1 MALTIGVDVGGTF
14 TDVVFSDGEHIEGSK
29 IPTTV
34 DQSEGVGRA
43 LSEVGAGESTR
54 FLHGTTVG
62 TNALIEG
69 AGARVALV
77 TSAGFEDIVEIGRQ
91 ARPSLY
97 DPFVDRPEPLVSRH
111 LRLPLSDDRDALAR
125 SMTEGGAEAV
135 AVALIRSYREP
146 TEEREAAAD
155 LARRTGLP
163 VSVGADISPAFREF
177 ERVATTVLNAYLTPV
192 VSGYLGRIDT
202 RVPVVRR
209 QVMTSSGGLLPVV
222 AATHRAG
229 RLVLS
234 GPAAGVIAA
243 SAMATAKGHS
253 SVISF
258 DMGGT
263 STDVCR
269 IGADA
274 VSEADVA
281 RGTDRVNRVP
291 SLPVRTI
298 GAGGGSIA
306 WLDRGGALRVGPRS
320 AGSSPG
326 PAAYGHGGVSPTVT
340 DANVALGRIPAVIR
354 FGGSI
359 PIDLAAASHA
369 LDTLG
374 ATLGLNTN
382 EVAAGVIE
390 VVDAHMERALRSV
403 SVEEGADPRRSALVA
418 FGGAGGLHA
427 LRLARELGMSTVL
440 VPPLSGVFSALGLL
454 MATPRSDV
462 TATVMLAE
470 GSEQIRPVATE
481 IEERASQS
489 FRDDHQADGVESS
502 SRGDVRYAG
511 QSHELTVTLEAGW
524 VALRQSFEAEHQ
536 RRFGFI
542 RPDQPIELVNVSAQV
557 LGVAPMRWSD
567 LPRLGS
573 IPRPTPTSSLVHI
586 DGDSVDVDTYSRGS
600 LPAGFHV
607 TGPALVVDTD
617 AVIWLDR
624 GGHLSVHD
632 DGTLEMSPW
641 T

>member
-1 MALTIGVDVGGTF
+1 VALIIGVDVGGTF
-14 TDVVFSDGEHIEGSK
+14 TDVVFSDGGHIEGRK
-29 IPTTV
+29 VPTTV
-34 DQSEGVGRA
+34 DQAVGVGRA
-43 LSEVGAGESTR
+43 LSEVGADESTR

-62 TNALIEG
+62 TNALIES

-77 TSAGFEDIVEIGRQ
+77 TTAGFEDIVEIGRQ

-97 DPFVDRPEPLVSRH
+97 DPFVDRPEPLVPRD
-111 LRLPLSDDRDALAR
+111 LRFPLTDDRDALVR
-125 SMTEGGAEAV
+125 SIMAGGAEVV

-146 TEEREAAAD
+146 AEEREAASD
-155 LARRTGLP
+155 LSRRTGLP
-163 VSVGADISPAFREF
+163 VSVGAEISPAFREF

-192 VSGYLGRIDT
+192 VSGYLERIDT
-202 RVPVVRR
+202 RVPLERR
-209 QVMTSSGGLLPVV
+209 QVMTSSGGLLPVGS
-222 AATHRAG
+222 ATHRAG

-243 SAMATAKGHS
+243 SAMATAKGHP

-269 IGADA
+269 IGVDTT
-274 VSEADVA
+274 SESNVA
-281 RGTDRVNRVP
+281 RAADRVNRVP

-306 WLDRGGALRVGPRS
+306 WLDGGGALRVGPRS

-326 PAAYGHGGVSPTVT
+326 PAAYGHGGRLPTVT
-340 DANVALGRIPAVIR
+340 DANVALGRIPEDIR

-359 PIDLAAASHA
+359 PIELGAASHA

-374 ATLGLNTN
+374 AALGLDTN
-382 EVAAGVIE
+382 GVAAGVID

-427 LRLARELGMSTVL
+427 LRLARELGMGTVL
-440 VPPLSGVFSALGLL
+440 IPPLSGVFSALGLL

-470 GSEQIRPVATE
+470 GSDQLSAATGE
-481 IEERASQS
+481 IVDRARQS
-489 FRDDHQADGVESS
+489 YRGDHQAEGTELSS
-502 SRGDVRYAG
+502 FGDLRYAG
-511 QSHELTVTLEAGW
+511 QSHELTVSLKTDWA
-524 VALRQSFEAEHQ
+524 ALRQSFEAEHQ

-542 RPDQPIELVNVSAQV
+542 RADQPIELVNVSAEV
-557 LGVAPMRWSD
+557 SGVAPMEWSD
-567 LPRLGS
+567 LPSLAPLPKP
-573 IPRPTPTSSLVHI
+573 IPLSSSVHI
-586 DGDSVDVDTYSRGS
+586 DGETLSVDTYSRKS
-600 LPAGFHV
+600 LPAAFEI
-607 TGPALVVDTD
+607 TGPALVIDAD
-617 AVIWLDR
+617 AVVWLDR